1 LPSFINPRP
10 AIENKR
16 WQELHISKVLT
27 APGRQHPVLQVVSG
41 GCGVVSTVFM
51 MCTVRRI
58 GKRPLSLVCT
68 AGSAMAALMLAVYAL
83 VEVAP
88 QKAGEPLSAT
98 WAPLLL
104 FILLS
109 FCNGIVGQMPWMLLS
124 EVFPFR

>member
-1 LPSFINPRP
+1 
-10 AIENKR
+10 
-16 WQELHISKVLT
+16 
-27 APGRQHPVLQVVSG
+27 VLQVVSG

-51 MCTVRRI
+51 MVTVQLI

-68 AGSAMAALMLAVYAL
+68 AGSALSALLLAVYAS

-88 QKAGEPLSAT
+88 QQTGEQLNAT

-104 FILLS
+104 FIVLS

>member
-1 LPSFINPRP
+1 MVS
-10 AIENKR
+10 
-16 WQELHISKVLT
+16 
-27 APGRQHPVLQVVSG
+27 LQVVSG
-41 GCGVVSTVFM
+41 GCGVVSTVLM
-51 MCTVRRI
+51 MATVQLI

-68 AGSAMAALMLAVYAL
+68 TGSALSALLLAVYAL

-88 QKAGEPLSAT
+88 QKTGEQLSAT

-104 FILLS
+104 LIVLY

>member
-1 LPSFINPRP
+1 M
-10 AIENKR
+10 
-16 WQELHISKVLT
+16 
-27 APGRQHPVLQVVSG
+27 QVVSG

-51 MCTVRRI
+51 MATVQLI

-68 AGSAMAALMLAVYAL
+68 AGSALSALLLGVYAF

-88 QKAGEPLSAT
+88 QREGEQLSAT

-104 FILLS
+104 FIILS

>member
-1 LPSFINPRP
+1 MKRSWDSLDLNPSIRNSLR
-10 AIENKR
+10 
-16 WQELHISKVLT
+16 SV
-27 APGRQHPVLQVVSG
+27 QVVSG

-51 MCTVRRI
+51 MATVQLI

-68 AGSAMAALMLAVYAL
+68 AGSALSALLLAVYAL

-88 QKAGEPLSAT
+88 QQTGEQLSAT

-104 FILLS
+104 FIVLS